1 MYGRNLDITSTASES
16 GSPTFFASRAYWRH
30 NPSDGAIRVPKQRV
44 DWLVTTVWVGA
55 VLFSLAWWGVIVY
68 GFIRAL
74 KGHS

>member
-1 MYGRNLDITSTASES
+1 MRNPSLDITSTASES

-30 NPSDGAIRVPKQRV
+30 IRTEQANRVPKQRV
-44 DWLVTTVWVGA
+44 DWIVTTVWVGA